1 MVFEKRHQADLNMF
15 LRDTRTPY
23 KRISDTLEDGNVGP
37 TIFVCAAG
45 VVLFTQ
51 TGQSVSDIIL
61 VVGLFYFWWLKR
73 LKHVLPFKM
82 PAFAKGKDFN
92 DKGGKPAGILFLG
105 NEKGSGDEL
114 WLSGKDAGT
123 HMLFL
128 GTTGA
133 GKTEGLKSIV
143 SNALSWGSGFIY
155 IDGKADTD
163 LWASIY
169 SLARRF
175 GRDDDLFVLNY
186 LTGNS
191 DLGAVSNT
199 INPFTT
205 GSSSYLTNLLV
216 SLMDEAKGENAMWKG
231 RAVALMGALMPI
243 LVERRDKQG
252 HPLDVKVILDSI
264 SLSSIIRLSRDTSLP
279 ERLRMG
285 LSSTYLETLPGYVAA
300 AFDDQGNEAP
310 PGPNDP
316 PRDTSTVSQQHNFLS
331 MQFTRALQSLSG
343 DYWHIFG
350 SQIADVVMQDVVLN
364 RRILV
369 VLIPSLEKSADEAAN
384 LGKIVAASIKG
395 MMGTTLGS
403 SVEGDWG
410 GVIDNKL
417 SKSSSPFMVV
427 FDEVGYYAT
436 QGMAVMAA
444 QARSL
449 GFSLIFASQDIPSME
464 LRVRE
469 EARSITANCNLKIFG
484 KLEESLDTQNF
495 FEKTVGKLLTTENT
509 SVGMMPGG
517 LMNNFYDTDRKAT
530 VVLRDKATWGDLR
543 DQVEGEVHMTWQ
555 SKVIAGR
562 LFYAAPG
569 RVKAMR
575 VHKLLGV
582 RAPPKPDQSVTSTI
596 NMLVKNLRDPK
607 WQAMTAQAQIEPSNE
622 ISALVYGFTAAQKAG
637 HDLVHSG
644 SMAIASLA
652 VHLQP
657 EPAEIEAISSDE
669 ESWDDDYAALLDD
682 ESEGISAEPAS
693 FAEMPHIDAF
703 IGPPDETRQPIAV
716 TPAQPQLPSP
726 DTEVDDVLEGLVRPR
741 RMTRRDKAVA
751 EAPPQV
757 DPDLVVH
764 PGLGPEVSAILKSA
778 ADRLAAGVDFATVG
792 NAE

>member
-1 MVFEKRHQADLNMF
+1 MVIEKKYHRDLKDFM
-15 LRDTRTPY
+15 RDTRTPY
-23 KRISDTLEDGNVGP
+23 AKAREFMEDATVAPTLLVMAGGFSLYSDFGESIAD
-37 TIFVCAAG
+37 
-45 VVLFTQ
+45 VLLFS
-51 TGQSVSDIIL
+51 GI
-61 VVGLFYFWWLKR
+61 FYFFWFISR
-73 LKHVLPFKM
+73 KHTLPLKM
-82 PAFAKGKDFN
+82 PAFAKAKDQN
-92 DKGGKPAGILFLG
+92 EKDKKPKGILFLG
-105 NEKGSGDEL
+105 NEKPSGDEL

-123 HMLFL
+123 HILFL
-128 GTTGA
+128 GTTGS

-143 SNALSWGSGFIY
+143 SNALAWGSGFIY

-169 SLARRF
+169 ALARRF

-199 INPFTT
+199 LNPFTT

-231 RAVALMGALMPI
+231 RAVALMGALMPV
-243 LVERRDKQG
+243 LVHRREKQG
-252 HPLDVKVILDSI
+252 HQLDVKVILESI
-264 SLSSIIRLSRDTSLP
+264 SLASIIRLSRDVTIP
-279 ERLRMG
+279 ENIRSA
-285 LSSTYLETLPGYVAA
+285 LSSTYLETLPGYIPA

-316 PRDTSTVSQQHNFLS
+316 PRDISTVSQQHNFLS

-350 SQIADVVMQDVVLN
+350 KPIADVVMQDVVLN

-384 LGKIVAASIKG
+384 LGKIVTASIKG

-403 SVEGDWG
+403 AVEGDWA

-417 SKSSSPFMVV
+417 SKSSSPFITV

-495 FEKTVGKLLTTENT
+495 FEKTVGKALVTESSGMAMT
-509 SVGMMPGG
+509 SD
-517 LMNNFYDTDRKAT
+517 LFSMNYYDSRNANLS
-530 VVLRDKATWGDLR
+530 VRDKAGWSDLR

-562 LFYAAPG
+562 LFYAAPK

-582 RAPPKPDQSVTSTI
+582 SMPEPMSPAMASMI
-596 NMLVKNLRDPK
+596 NTLVKRLRDPN
-607 WQAMTAQAQIEPSNE
+607 WRALDVEPPAEQSNE
-622 ISALVYGFTAAQKAG
+622 LNALAYGFSLAEKSGQEQIQC
-637 HDLVHSG
+637 G
-644 SMAIASLA
+644 SMAVAALCA
-652 VHLQP
+652 YMRP
-657 EPAEIEAISSDE
+657 EEPELEASDE
-669 ESWDDDYAALLDD
+669 SMDEDFVVALDDD
-682 ESEGISAEPAS
+682 GSAPVEIATMP
-693 FAEMPHIDAF
+693 EMPSMEA
-703 IGPPDETRQPIAV
+703 ETV
-716 TPAQPQLPSP
+716 VVPAAQLPSP
-726 DTEVDDVLEGLVRPR
+726 DREMDDALEGLVRPSYSASGEDIIV
-741 RMTRRDKAVA
+741 DKPAM
-751 EAPPQV
+751 PV
-757 DPDLVVH
+757 DPGFPVH
-764 PGLGPEVSAILKSA
+764 PSLGLEVSVILKSA
-778 ADRLAAGVDFATVG
+778 ADRLAAGVDFTTVG